1 MIVWIFVAV
10 ITATACAALYYA
22 AGGRPVNATAD
33 GTDATTNHFRRQL
46 DEIETDLGAGRLGQ
60 AESVAAKAELARE
73 LVRAQGDSAE
83 PKKPAGNVLLPLVA
97 IAALAV
103 GTYWMLGKPELPAS
117 PLATRTDLGAPTLNL
132 DVAIEAIEKR
142 LAENPDDL
150 RGWQVIAP
158 AYMQLSRFADAAKAY
173 RRVNELAPPT
183 ADSETD
189 LGEAL
194 MMQKDG
200 NAEGEPLALFKSA
213 ASRDPRHIRSR
224 FYIASEETR
233 AGNFEAAIADWNAL
247 LALAKGD
254 EPWVVTARDGLTF
267 AEQSLHPTAPTQPP
281 DAAQIDAMVDGLE
294 ARLTS
299 EGGTI
304 EEWTQLVRSRMVQG
318 RMDEAQKAYDAAR
331 KAYPDALMRIDLDVL
346 AADSGLVAGPSQ

>member
-1 MIVWIFVAV
+1 MLVWIFVAV

-33 GTDATTNHFRRQL
+33 GTDATNNHFRRQL

-73 LVRAQGDSAE
+73 LVRSQGESAP
-83 PKKPAGNVLLPLVA
+83 PKKPAGNVLLPLAA

-103 GTYWMLGKPELPAS
+103 GTYWMLGQPQLPAE
-117 PLATRTDLGAPTLNL
+117 PLATRTDLPPPAL
-132 DVAIEAIEKR
+132 DLDAAITTIEKR

-150 RGWQVIAP
+150 RGWQVVGP
-158 AYMQLSRFADAAKAY
+158 AYMQLSRFADAAKAF

-194 MMQKDG
+194 MMQRDG
-200 NAEGEPLALFKSA
+200 VAEGEPLTLFRSA

-233 AGNFEAAIADWNAL
+233 AGDYEAAIADWNAL

-254 EPWVVTARDGLTF
+254 EPWVVTARDGLAF
-267 AEQSLHPTAPTQPP
+267 AEQSLHPTAPVQAP

-299 EGGTI
+299 EGGSV

-318 RMDEAQKAYDAAR
+318 RMDDAQKAYDAAR
-331 KAYPDALMRIDLDVL
+331 KAYPDALMRIELDVL
-346 AADSGLVAGPSQ
+346 AADNGLVAGTPQ